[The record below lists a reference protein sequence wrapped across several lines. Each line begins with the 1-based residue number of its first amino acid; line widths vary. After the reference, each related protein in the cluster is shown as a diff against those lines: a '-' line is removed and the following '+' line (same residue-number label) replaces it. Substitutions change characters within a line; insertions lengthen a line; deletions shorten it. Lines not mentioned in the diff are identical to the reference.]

1 MFCVLLCF
9 IRWVGAWLKPRNL
22 VLGAGGAP
30 EEAAGGAG
38 AALVGAGAAA
48 GAGAGAAGV
57 GAAPPR
63 PLVKA
68 TCGLGMATTTV
79 EMARRVGGTKRKY
92 SILLGK
98 L

>member
-1 MFCVLLCF
+1 
-9 IRWVGAWLKPRNL
+9 
-22 VLGAGGAP
+22 VLGAEGA
-30 EEAAGGAG
+30 AGAGGAG
-38 AALVGAGAAA
+38 AALVGAGAGAAGAAA
-48 GAGAGAAGV
+48 GAGAGAA
-57 GAAPPR
+57 PPS

-68 TCGLGMATTTV
+68 TCGLGMATTIV